1 MGALTYIG
9 NAHNFMV
16 AAIANESGIQMPSF
30 FGYLLRAGTALIPL
44 FLRLTFLPIAP
55 VLRLH

>member
-1 MGALTYIG
+1 
-9 NAHNFMV
+9 MV

-44 FLRLTFLPIAP
+44 FLRLTFLSIAP